1 MVYASIVPR
10 GWERKVKAVT
20 LSRGFVGFGCL
31 MGGVMFR
38 GCFRQVCRSDPDE
51 DRDATWSW
59 SREISVFVMRE
70 SCACRM
76 MEVSIVFEQSCS
88 VVGARVGVWMY
99 VFEFGIRIGGG
110 GGWWLLGSWC
120 GGVGHLGAG
129 HVIVA
134 GGE

>member
-1 MVYASIVPR
+1 VVYASIVPR

-59 SREISVFVMRE
+59 SREISVFVMSTNLTG
-70 SCACRM
+70 SCL
-76 MEVSIVFEQSCS
+76 SVFFF
-88 VVGARVGVWMY
+88 RVGSARLERSRALGGRGLHLLV
-99 VFEFGIRIGGG
+99 VRAGGG
-110 GGWWLLGSWC
+110 GSWF
-120 GGVGHLGAG
+120 
-129 HVIVA
+129 
-134 GGE
+134 